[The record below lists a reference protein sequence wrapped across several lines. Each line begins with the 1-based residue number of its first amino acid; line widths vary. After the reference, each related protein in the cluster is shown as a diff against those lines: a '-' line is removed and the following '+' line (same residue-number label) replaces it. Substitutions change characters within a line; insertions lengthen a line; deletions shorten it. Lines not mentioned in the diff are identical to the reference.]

1 MIAHKEKF
9 FLSVLLLS
17 TSSLLGFFEF
27 QAFRALDF
35 SFHLAL
41 SMTVVLQAIL
51 ICLEVL
57 CSLCKQAFKRA
68 FLGFFIFS
76 VAAFGLSVM
85 NHHIGKEKLMEEAEI
100 SNNSQYK
107 KDLDRLKWSVQ
118 KFELAYASAFESKN
132 FANANKVEKHLIEA
146 KKELK

>member
-35 SFHLAL
+35 SFNLAL
-41 SMTVVLQAIL
+41 WMTVVLQAIL

-57 CSLCKQAFKRA
+57 CSLSKQAFKRA

-76 VAAFGLSVM
+76 VAAFSLSVM
-85 NHHIGKEKLMEEAEI
+85 DHHIGKEKLM
-100 SNNSQYK
+100 
-107 KDLDRLKWSVQ
+107 
-118 KFELAYASAFESKN
+118 
-132 FANANKVEKHLIEA
+132 
-146 KKELK
+146 